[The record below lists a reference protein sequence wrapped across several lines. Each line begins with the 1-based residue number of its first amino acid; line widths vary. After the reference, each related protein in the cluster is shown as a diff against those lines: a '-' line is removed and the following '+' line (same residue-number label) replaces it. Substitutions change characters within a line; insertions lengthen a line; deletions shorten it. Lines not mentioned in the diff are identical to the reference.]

1 MMKQASKYHVKKVN
15 DQSRLRERQLDTI
28 LDQRN
33 ICSATDCTGLI
44 PNGIVDEDELR
55 SYEELY
61 PYLPFD
67 EEPFE
72 DE

>member
-1 MMKQASKYHVKKVN
+1 MKPTSKYHVKKIN
-15 DQSRLRERQLDTI
+15 SQAQLRDRELDTV
-28 LDQRN
+28 LDQTS

-44 PNGIVDEDELR
+44 PKGIVDDDEIR

-61 PYLPFD
+61 PYLPFED
-67 EEPFE
+67 EPFE